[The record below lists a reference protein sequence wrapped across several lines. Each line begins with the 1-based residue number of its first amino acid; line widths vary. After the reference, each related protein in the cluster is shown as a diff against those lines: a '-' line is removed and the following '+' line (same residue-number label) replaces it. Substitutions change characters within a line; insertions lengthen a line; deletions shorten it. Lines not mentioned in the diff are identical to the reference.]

1 MTSSSTARP
10 GNKDQNK
17 SLMKDTR
24 VIIGD
29 VGGTNCRL
37 ASCDRISGRIEDF
50 QIFAVR
56 DFNSLSDIIQVF
68 KESQSST
75 SFNEASIAIA
85 NPIMGDMITMTNA
98 HWAFSIEQ
106 TRESC
111 GLNELLMLN
120 DWESVA
126 LALPLLTDEQLS
138 KVNQAQENPDG
149 TKALFGV
156 GTGLGAAGLVR
167 KKDSSW
173 VPIAGEGGHVS
184 FSPVNREEAL
194 ILEIFREHHNHVSF
208 EKILSGPGLKALYQA
223 TVKLSGAVPVD
234 DLAPSEIVEGAAT
247 ASYPMCQRTIEIFCG
262 ILGNFAGNL
271 CLTLGATGGVYV
283 GGGVIEKIDQA
294 GLFDRDRF
302 LNRLAH
308 KGRLSEWLGNI
319 PAFLLRTPYAG
330 LIGAAAALGIQNASV
345 IES

>member
-194 ILEIFREHHNHVSF
+194 ILEIFREHHKHVSF

-247 ASYPMCQRTIEIFCG
+247 ASDPMCQRTIEIFCG

-330 LIGAAAALGIQNASV
+330 LIGAAAALGIQNVSV
-345 IES
+345 IER